1 MDEEKVNEKRLSG
14 VSSILTRTPI
24 TLMQPCFCMIYTMC
38 FSVKLQLER
47 KRDSMDLKR
56 FLTL

>member
-24 TLMQPCFCMIYTMC
+24 TLMQPCFYMIYTMC
-38 FSVKLQLER
+38 FTVKLQLET